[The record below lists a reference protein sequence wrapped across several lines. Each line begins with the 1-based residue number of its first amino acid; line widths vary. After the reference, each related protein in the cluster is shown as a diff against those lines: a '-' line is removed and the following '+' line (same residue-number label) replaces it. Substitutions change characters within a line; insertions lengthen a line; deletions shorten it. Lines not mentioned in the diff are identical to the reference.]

1 MCNWFKN
8 IIVIFRLTR
17 FFPFLEH
24 FSVLRFF
31 TVVSVEQ
38 TIFIRIFL
46 NLCMSDEDSSRETKK
61 IVRDLKIITAIS
73 LGKNR
78 NKDLAK
84 LLDTDKSFASKKVKE
99 LEAQGLVRKEGEGK
113 EVRYEVNEF
122 NVMKFLQSRVVI
134 KWRKNENQ
142 EDLK

>member
-1 MCNWFKN
+1 MVDWFKN
-8 IIVIFRLTR
+8 IIVTFRETQ

-31 TVVSVEQ
+31 AVVSIEQ
-38 TIFIRIFL
+38 TIFIHIFL
-46 NLCMSDEDSSRETKK
+46 KLCMSDEDSSRETKK

-99 LEAQGLVRKEGEGK
+99 LEEQGLIRKEGKGK

-134 KWRKNENQ
+134 KWQKTKNQ
-142 EDLK
+142 ENLK

>member
-1 MCNWFKN
+1 
-8 IIVIFRLTR
+8 
-17 FFPFLEH
+17 LEH

-31 TVVSVEQ
+31 AVFFIEQ

-46 NLCMSDEDSSRETKK
+46 KVCMSDEDSSRETKK

-99 LEAQGLVRKEGEGK
+99 LEEQGLVRKEGEGK

>member
-8 IIVIFRLTR
+8 IIVIFRDTKLL
-17 FFPFLEH
+17 PFLEH

-31 TVVSVEQ
+31 AVFFIEQ

-46 NLCMSDEDSSRETKK
+46 KVCMSDEDSSRETKK